1 MKSQVPNIQTFI
13 RPVLPYFTWV
23 HVMVNLKGKDF
34 LTLQDFTPQELKFI
48 IEYAKQLKARFYAG
62 ERIIPLLSGKTLAM
76 IFQKPSTRTR
86 ISFEVA
92 MHQLGGKALYL
103 NWNDL
108 QLRRGE
114 TIEDTA
120 RVLSRY
126 VDGIMARVYSHK
138 DLIDMAS
145 AATIPVINGLSD
157 MYHPCQILSDML
169 TIWEKKDKLEGVNVA
184 YVGDG
189 CNNVCHSLLIGC
201 TKLGLNIKVACPKGY
216 EPKKEVL
223 NYAMGNAE
231 SSGSIVEVLHSPIE
245 AVKDADVIYTD
256 VWISMGQEAE
266 AEVRLKIFPPY
277 QVNLKL
283 LEHAPKDVI
292 VMHCLPAHRGQEI
305 TNEVIDGPKSVVW
318 DQAEN
323 RLHAQ
328 KALLA
333 LLL

>member
-1 MKSQVPNIQTFI
+1 
-13 RPVLPYFTWV
+13 
-23 HVMVNLKGKDF
+23 MVKLKGRDF
-34 LTLQDFTPQELKFI
+34 LTLQDFSPQELI
-48 IEYAKQLKARFYAG
+48 SILDYARQLKVRFYAG
-62 ERIIPLLSGKTLAM
+62 ERIIPLLRGKTLAM

-92 MHQLGGKALYL
+92 MYQLGGYALYL

-126 VDGIMARVYSHK
+126 VDGIMARVYDHE
-138 DLIDMAS
+138 DLISLANAAS
-145 AATIPVINGLSD
+145 IPVINGLSD
-157 MYHPCQILSDML
+157 MYHPCQIISDML
-169 TIWEKKDKLEGVNVA
+169 TIWEKKGKLSGVNVA
-184 YVGDG
+184 YLGDG
-189 CNNVCHSLLIGC
+189 ANNVCHSLITGC
-201 TKLGLNIKVACPKGY
+201 SKLGLNIKVACPKGY
-216 EPKKEVL
+216 EPKREVL
-223 NYAMGNAE
+223 ENAYKNAE
-231 SSGSIVEVLHSPIE
+231 ISGSTIEVIHSPTE

-266 AEVRLKIFPPY
+266 AEKRLRVFPPF
-277 QVNLKL
+277 QVNSSLLK
-283 LEHAPKDVI
+283 HAPQDVI

-305 TNEVIDGPKSVVW
+305 TDEVIDGPKSIVW

-323 RLHAQ
+323 RLHVQ